1 MKGQKM
7 KEQMQNALSSL
18 SAMVKAYFPGAMK
31 SALLAYGEELDRL
44 RTEVSELRSK
54 IEGE

>member
-1 MKGQKM
+1 MFEKM
-7 KEQMQNALSSL
+7 MSTALGSL

-44 RTEVSELRSK
+44 RAEVSELRSK
-54 IEGE
+54 IEGK